1 MKLRNLLKWNKIKKW
16 VKTTLIVALVG
27 GTAVALN
34 NTFNDDGVGV
44 IKTKTF
50 ELNEIEFTEI
60 EELSVVFGS
69 PETLSN
75 TYFAIVDDYLIVAED
90 LTSYNDEFEFKFG
103 SKLST
108 NTYSQI
114 TIFSRNKILDIS
126 VDNYENLGNQYFLT
140 NVGDRYTTTPSSTD
154 LSLASTIKNHVDFE
168 LTTLVGADKSEYYD
182 YSYASF
188 SLESQEYNNRVIN
201 EIKLLVK

>member
-60 EELSVVFGS
+60 EELSVVSGS

-126 VDNYENLGNQYFLT
+126 VDNYENL
-140 NVGDRYTTTPSSTD
+140 
-154 LSLASTIKNHVDFE
+154 
-168 LTTLVGADKSEYYD
+168 KSCR
-182 YSYASF
+182 F
-188 SLESQEYNNRVIN
+188 
-201 EIKLLVK
+201 